1 MEYEN
6 AIISIKL
13 SRLIAEQTE
22 FLQKSEPSAVELQEF
37 EKSIEQVRELFTEIE
52 QFQKSA

>member
-22 FLQKSEPSAVELQEF
+22 FLQKSAPSPVELQELKSRLSKF
-37 EKSIEQVRELFTEIE
+37 ENSLRR
-52 QFQKSA
+52 